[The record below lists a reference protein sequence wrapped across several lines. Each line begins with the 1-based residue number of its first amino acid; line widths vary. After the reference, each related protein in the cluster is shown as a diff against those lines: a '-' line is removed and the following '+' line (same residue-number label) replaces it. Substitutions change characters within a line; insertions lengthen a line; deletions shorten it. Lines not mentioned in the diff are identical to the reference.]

1 MSSVKQWI
9 GDWPV
14 RKPGI
19 NPRTFRDIRQVAR
32 REGRFPGGRI
42 DIDQRRVYSLY
53 MEVRR

>member
-9 GDWPV
+9 GDWLV

-19 NPRTFRDIRQVAR
+19 NPRAFRDIRQVAW